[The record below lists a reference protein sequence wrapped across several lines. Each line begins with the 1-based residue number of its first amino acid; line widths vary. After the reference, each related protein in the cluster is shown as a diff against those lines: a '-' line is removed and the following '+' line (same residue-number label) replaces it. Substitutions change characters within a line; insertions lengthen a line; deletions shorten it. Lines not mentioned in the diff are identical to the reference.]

1 MKTRA
6 YTFVVF
12 AITIM
17 LTFPM
22 TVLAEN
28 DPYTVQPGDTLSKIA
43 RKTGTTIDVVVAA
56 NKEKYPCL
64 ATKPSC
70 LQVGWVLVAP
80 GAGGEQTAATSSSH
94 SYTVQSGDALATI
107 ATKTDSSVE
116 ALVAANKAQYSCL
129 AEQPPCLQV
138 GWVLSVPA
146 SAQAPTATPADY
158 WNLRLA
164 VAAEINRVRTE
175 NGLPPYAWNDQLAGL
190 AQTRSV
196 DMATRGYLGHYD
208 PVTGAAPGIEMMRA
222 ARLSPSCEIIHWT
235 ANPSEQSLPAG
246 SVSGWLNSPRGHR
259 HCVLAQ
265 ELTLAGIGVSWDSK
279 KWIVTAL
286 VAGGQR

>member
-1 MKTRA
+1 
-6 YTFVVF
+6 
-12 AITIM
+12 
-17 LTFPM
+17 
-22 TVLAEN
+22 
-28 DPYTVQPGDTLSKIA
+28 
-43 RKTGTTIDVVVAA
+43 
-56 NKEKYPCL
+56 
-64 ATKPSC
+64 
-70 LQVGWVLVAP
+70 VGWVLVVL
-80 GAGGEQTAATSSSH
+80 GAGGEQMAATSSSH

-107 ATKTDSSVE
+107 ATKTGSSVE

-146 SAQAPTATPADY
+146 SAQAPTAILVANADY

-164 VAAEINRVRTE
+164 VAAEINRVRAE
-175 NGLPPYAWNDQLAGL
+175 SGLPPYSWSDRLAEF
-190 AQTRSV
+190 AQIRSV

-208 PVTGAAPGIEMMRA
+208 SVTGAVPGIEMMRA
-222 ARLSPSCEIIHWT
+222 ARFSPSCEIIHWT

-246 SVSGWLNSPRGHR
+246 SVNGWLNSPKGHR

-286 VAGGQR
+286 VAGGQ